1 MELPHLGTHCSED
14 NCRRLDFLPVKCDG
28 CSKVFCGDHYSYTGH
43 NCPVAYKK
51 NVQVPVCPLCN
62 APVPGNLN
70 ELPDIRVSQ
79 HIDNDCKS
87 DAAIGRRQKV
97 YTNRC
102 TFKTCKKKEMI
113 PILCDTCNLNFC
125 LKHRH
130 PQDHECTKNCGKSL
144 GKAGQAALAR
154 TAAASSSSSRN
165 QQSIVTRVSNAT
177 SSAANGLSRAMGFR
191 PAAVQGNLSD
201 EEAFQLALQA
211 SLNPNAT
218 VLPVPNHTIT
228 QEQEDFLLAKAIA
241 ESEAGVVGDVSA
253 TNRGRRSQPNCEIS

>member
-1 MELPHLGTHCSED
+1 MSEPFLMPLGFY
-14 NCRRLDFLPVKCDG
+14 L
-28 CSKVFCGDHYSYTGH
+28 
-43 NCPVAYKK
+43 
-51 NVQVPVCPLCN
+51 
-62 APVPGNLN
+62 
-70 ELPDIRVSQ
+70 
-79 HIDNDCKS
+79 
-87 DAAIGRRQKV
+87 QKV

-191 PAAVQGNLSD
+191 PAAVQGNLVIISINILY
-201 EEAFQLALQA
+201 FN
-211 SLNPNAT
+211 S
-218 VLPVPNHTIT
+218 V
-228 QEQEDFLLAKAIA
+228 DFHY
-241 ESEAGVVGDVSA
+241 
-253 TNRGRRSQPNCEIS
+253 N